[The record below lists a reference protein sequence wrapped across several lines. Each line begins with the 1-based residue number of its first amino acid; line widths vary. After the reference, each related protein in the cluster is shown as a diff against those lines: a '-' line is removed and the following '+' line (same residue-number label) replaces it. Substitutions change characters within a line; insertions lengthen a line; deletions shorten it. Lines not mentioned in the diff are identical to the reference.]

1 MIGPK
6 DIEKLAELSRMKITD
21 EERDSLLK
29 DIDPILEY
37 VSQLNEATE
46 GASSFNLPE
55 HRGVMREDGEPHE
68 SGLWT
73 KEILEQ
79 APEAEGGFV
88 KVKKIL

>member
-6 DIEKLAELSRMKITD
+6 DIEKLAELSRMKID
-21 EERDSLLK
+21 EKERDSLLK

-37 VSQLNEATE
+37 VSQLNEAVE
-46 GASSFNLPE
+46 GSPSFVLPE
-55 HRGVMREDGEPHE
+55 HRGIMREDGEPHE
-68 SGLWT
+68 SGVWT

-79 APEAEGGFV
+79 APDKDGDLI